1 MKKLLPTILVVV
13 SICALLSSCVG
24 NGIMKPSSN
33 NTKSPEKTSNVIP
46 TPIIPTP
53 DTTPDTAPITTPST
67 DLITPDLTPST
78 PDVLPDTVI
87 PTPVIPSPNKLP

>member
-53 DTTPDTAPITTPST
+53 DTPDTIPST